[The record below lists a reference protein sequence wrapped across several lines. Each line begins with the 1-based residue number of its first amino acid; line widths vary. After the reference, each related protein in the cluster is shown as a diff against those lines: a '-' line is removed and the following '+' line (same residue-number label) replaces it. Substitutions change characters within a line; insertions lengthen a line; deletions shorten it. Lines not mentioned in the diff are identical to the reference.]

1 MARGI
6 IARVKFL
13 RKVSCRDTE
22 GQGGGATFDGSRGE
36 ERLADGGIGEGK
48 QMFPILCSLCQRGYK
63 AEIQS

>member
-48 QMFPILCSLCQRGYK
+48 
-63 AEIQS
+63 